1 MAIAMRD
8 TRLIMV
14 EGIPGSGKSTTAQ
27 FLVHALADG
36 GFPVRWWY
44 EEELGHPVYL
54 FRDLPGLTQVR
65 EDLHGGRYRAVIAA
79 ALRQWRRFAA
89 QVGAG
94 EEIVVADG
102 CLFGYLAWSLFPLD
116 VSPAEIV
123 AYIAEVEATIA
134 PLNPVLITF
143 RQEDIARSLAR
154 VCARRGGNTEARFV
168 SNATESRYGQRHNL
182 RGFAG
187 LVSFWSDYRQLID
200 TACATSPFPILTIET
215 DAAEWPS
222 YQRRCLDF
230 LGLAPEAVVSSV
242 IVDPQRHV
250 GTYHAEQGDA
260 QAEVLID
267 AADGRLVFDGLPELW
282 PRTPLLPR
290 GEDTFALE
298 GLPFTV
304 TFGSGQEQG
313 DRDLR
318 LSGPPLLSGT
328 LPTTFVRN
336 AQTRG

>member
-1 MAIAMRD
+1 MRD
-8 TRLIMV
+8 TRLV
-14 EGIPGSGKSTTAQ
+14 LFEGIPGSGKSTTAQ
-27 FLVHALADG
+27 FIAQALADQG
-36 GFPVRWWY
+36 YPVRWWY

-79 ALRQWRRFAA
+79 ALRQWHRFAA

-94 EEIVVADG
+94 EEIVVVDG

-116 VSPAEIV
+116 VSPAEIM
-123 AYIAEVEATIA
+123 AYIAEVEAIIA
-134 PLNPVLITF
+134 PLNPALIAF
-143 RQEDIARSLAR
+143 RQEDIAHSFAR

-187 LVSFWSDYRQLID
+187 LVDFWSEYRRLID
-200 TACATSPFPILTIET
+200 TACATSPFPVLTIET
-215 DAAEWPS
+215 DSAEWSS
-222 YQRRCLDF
+222 YQRRCLAF
-230 LGLAPEAVVSSV
+230 LGLTPEATASPVVTN
-242 IVDPQRHV
+242 PNWYT
-250 GTYHAEQGDA
+250 GTYHAEQGDTLVD
-260 QAEVLID
+260 VLID
-267 AADGRLVFDGLPELW
+267 AADGRLVLDGLPELW
-282 PRTPLLPR
+282 LRTPLLPR

-304 TFGSGQEQG
+304 TFGSGQDQEAS
-313 DRDLR
+313 DLR

-336 AQTRG
+336 AQKRG